1 MLVQKKNVEKNDAF
15 KKKFWFKDFSMQKK
29 LNKKFWFKENWSPK
43 FWVRKNKGKKRKN
56 KGKKKLSQK
65 IILDTKCFCPKK
77 LGFK

>member
-1 MLVQKKNVEKNDAF
+1 
-15 KKKFWFKDFSMQKK
+15 MQKK